1 MKKLK
6 TIILL
11 FFGVLF
17 IMNSLSAQTS
27 NGFRPPAVPLVTTD
41 PYFSVW
47 AINDQL
53 SMDRTR
59 HWTGSNQCLSSL
71 IRIDGKSY
79 KIMGR
84 IYNDIPTLKQTD
96 YVVYPTRTIYTFQDA
111 GIKLLLTFLTPA
123 LSNDLDNVSKPVT
136 YITWEVVSTDNTEH
150 DIKVYFENTAEL
162 VINTSPQKVTWGRY
176 NNDKINILRMGS
188 KDQPILDKFG
198 DDLRID
204 WGFLYLCSEKNS
216 RTQNVFE
223 SFGNAR
229 AEFVDKGELPVNDDL
244 NNPRSANDNWPIMA
258 HVYDFGKVGSKAA
271 SHYILLAY
279 DDIFSIQYFYRNL
292 KGYWTK
298 KYGDIQTLI
307 TKSFEEYEELNEKC
321 KKFDEEILGDLNKI
335 GGEKYS
341 LISALAYRQCLAANK
356 IAIDIDGSPL
366 MFPKENFSNGC
377 IATVDVIYPASP
389 FFLLFNPKML
399 AAQIAPIMDYS
410 VTKRWKFPFAPHDLG
425 TYPHANGQVYGGGEK
440 TEEDQMPV
448 EETGNMLIMIAAL
461 AKIDNN
467 LNFANKYW
475 DIIARW
481 ADYLKQKGFDPE
493 NQLCT
498 DDFAGHLAHNVNL
511 SAKAIVGLGAYSK
524 LCEMAGKKAE
534 AKTYYKLAKEYA
546 DKWIQLADDGDHY
559 KLAFDKPGTWSQ
571 KYNLIWDK
579 LLGLNLFPKAV
590 YEKEIKY
597 YLTKQNEF
605 GLPLD
610 NRKEYTKFDWIIWTA
625 SLSDKKDEF
634 EKFVN
639 PLFDFCNKTPDRVPL
654 TDWFWTKD
662 AKKVGFQARSV
673 IGGVFIKMLTD
684 PIMWEK
690 WSKK

>member
-6 TIILL
+6 KCILL
-11 FFGVLF
+11 IFGVLF
-17 IMNSLSAQTS
+17 IMNSISAQNT

-41 PYFSVW
+41 PYFSIW
-47 AINDQL
+47 SISDKLNN
-53 SMDRTR
+53 DRTR
-59 HWTGSNQCLSSL
+59 HWTGFNHAISSM
-71 IRIDGKSY
+71 IRIDEKTY
-79 KIMGR
+79 KIMGKLS
-84 IYNDIPTLKQTD
+84 NDIPELTQTD
-96 YVVYPTRTIYTFQDA
+96 CVVYPTRTIYTFRDG

-123 LSNDLDNVSKPVT
+123 LPNDLDNASKPVT
-136 YITWEVVSTDNTEH
+136 YLTWEVVSTDNKEH
-150 DIKVYFENTAEL
+150 DVKIYFDNTAEL
-162 VINTSPQKVTWGRY
+162 VINAYDQKVTWSRY
-176 NNDKINILRMGS
+176 NHEKIDILRMGT
-188 KDQPILDKFG
+188 KDQPIMDKFG

-204 WGFLYLCSEKNS
+204 WGFFYICTEKNVKS
-216 RTQNVFE
+216 QNVIDNFTAVRTGF
-223 SFGNAR
+223 SKN
-229 AEFVDKGELPVNDDL
+229 GEIPLDDDL
-244 NNPRSANDNWPIMA
+244 NNPRAAKDNWPVIA
-258 HVYDFGKVGSKAA
+258 HTFDFGKVGTKSL
-271 SHYILLAY
+271 SHFILLAY

-298 KYGDIQTLI
+298 KYGDIRTLI
-307 TKSFEEYEELNEKC
+307 AKSFEEYEALNEKC
-321 KKFDEEILGDLNKI
+321 KKFDEEIISDLTKT

-341 LISALAYRQCLAANK
+341 LISALAFRQCLAANK
-356 IAIDIDGSPL
+356 IAIDIDGTPL

-377 IATVDVIYPASP
+377 IATVDVIYPAAP
-389 FFLLFNPKML
+389 FFLLFNTKML
-399 AAQIAPIMDYS
+399 IAQIAPIMDYS

-425 TYPHANGQVYGGGEK
+425 TYPMANGQVYGGGEK
-440 TEEDQMPV
+440 TEENQMPV

-461 AKIDNN
+461 AKVDNN
-467 LNFANKYW
+467 IEFANKYW
-475 DIIARW
+475 NIIAKW

-524 LCEMAGKKAE
+524 LCEMAGKKDE

-546 DKWIQLADDGDHY
+546 DKWIQMADDGDHY
-559 KLAFDKPGTWSQ
+559 RLAFDKPQTWSQ

-579 LLGLNLFPKAV
+579 LLGLNLFPKKV
-590 YEKEIKY
+590 HEKEIKY

-634 EKFVN
+634 EKFID

-654 TDWFWTKD
+654 TDWFWTTD
-662 AKKVGFQARSV
+662 AKKAGFQARSV
-673 IGGVFIKMLTD
+673 IGGVYIKMLTD
-684 PIMWEK
+684 PAMWEK
-690 WSKK
+690 WSKR